1 MELIKKFECTS
12 LAQTKEAAQFAAH
25 LVKPFATF
33 ALKGKMGA
41 GKTTFTTF
49 LLEELGFT
57 PAGSPTY
64 AIVNEYKK
72 PPLKLCHFDFYR
84 LEGEEDLDD
93 VNFYEYLDEGAALI
107 VEWSEKF
114 ENINYKY
121 TIKIDKTGDD
131 TRLISIFENKD

>member
-1 MELIKKFECTS
+1 MELIKKFECKN
-12 LAQTKEAAQFAAH
+12 LNETKQAAQFAAQFA
-25 LVKPFATF
+25 KPFTTF

-64 AIVNEYKK
+64 AIVNEYKNK
-72 PPLKLCHFDFYR
+72 QIKLCHFDFYR

-93 VNFYEYLDEGAALI
+93 VNFYEYLDEGAVLV

-114 ENINYKY
+114 ENISYTY
-121 TIKIDKTGDD
+121 TIKIDKTDE
-131 TRLISIFENKD
+131 TSRTISVFKNKT